1 MKINRELYKQISLL
15 TGTDYSGV
23 VINPDEFYI
32 DEENIKSMIL
42 DLICEI
48 GFKEEKIED
57 LENDIRNN
65 YVAKKIDPYYEYG
78 ISERNFH

>member
-1 MKINRELYKQISLL
+1 MKIKKELYMRISSL
-15 TGTDYSGV
+15 TGTDYDGV
-23 VINPDEFYI
+23 IANQ
-32 DEENIKSMIL
+32 EEYYLENETIIAMIK
-42 DLICEI
+42 DLIFEI

-78 ISERNFH
+78 VSERDFH

>member
-1 MKINRELYKQISLL
+1 MKIKKELYQRISLL
-15 TGTDYSGV
+15 TGTDYEGV
-23 VINPDEFYI
+23 IVNQ
-32 DEENIKSMIL
+32 EEYYLENETIIAMIK

-57 LENDIRNN
+57 LEKDIRDN

-78 ISERNFH
+78 VSESDFH